1 MGGVPAVKAQSAVFT
16 DNSGVSR
23 ISVIFLILGCDGLS
37 MLLTLGISVISTVFV
52 TLVLLL
58 VGSNNAGVILL
69 LDF

>member
-1 MGGVPAVKAQSAVFT
+1 MGGVSAVKAQSAVFT
-16 DNSGVSR
+16 GNSGVSR

>member
-1 MGGVPAVKAQSAVFT
+1 MGGVSAVKAQSPVFT
-16 DNSGVSR
+16 GNSGVTR